1 MRLKKG
7 TIFNSKILLFGEY
20 SLMKGSMALS
30 IPFEKYNGQLL
41 FDDTEKKSKSNHYS
55 VAYLIDYLNFL
66 TKAGFENQLKLDDF
80 KHDIE
85 RGLIFE
91 TNIPIS
97 YGLGSSGAIVA
108 SIYNAYSIEPTS
120 KLNELKDIFSKM
132 ESYYHGKSSGL
143 DPLVSFLNKP
153 ILIGKNQ
160 EIKTVN
166 LPTKSSFEKGGL
178 FLVDTKTI
186 GETQPLV
193 NWFLNKYENIEYQ
206 KRIQNQ
212 LIPLNKSSIYNMLS
226 GDFNSLLSNVK
237 SISKFTIEN
246 FVPMIPDSVKHIWNI
261 GLRTNDYY
269 LKLCGSGGGGMML
282 GFTADIATTISKLRK
297 RNTSITLLRY

>member
-1 MRLKKG
+1 MTLRKEA
-7 TIFNSKILLFGEY
+7 IFNSKILLFGEY

-30 IPFEKYNGQLL
+30 IPFKKYNGKLL
-41 FDDTEKKSKSNHYS
+41 FDNKSQKTKSNHYS
-55 VAYLIDYLNFL
+55 VKYLIDYHKFL
-66 TKAGFENQLKLDDF
+66 ANSGFEDKLNLIDF

-85 RGLIFE
+85 CGLIFD

-108 SIYNAYSIEPTS
+108 SIYNSYAYGPTNDIN
-120 KLNELKDIFSKM
+120 KLKDIFSKM

-153 ILIGKNQ
+153 ILIDNNH
-160 EIKTVN
+160 EIKTVDIPKQN
-166 LPTKSSFEKGGL
+166 SLLKGGI
-178 FLVDTKTI
+178 FLVDTKTT

-193 NWFLNKYENIEYQ
+193 NWFLNEYESIDYQ
-206 KRIQNQ
+206 YKIQNQ
-212 LIPLNKSSIYNMLS
+212 LIPLNNNSITNMLS

-237 SISKFTIEN
+237 LISKFTLEN
-246 FVPMIPDSVKHIWNI
+246 FKPMIPNSVRNIWET
-261 GLRTNDYY
+261 GLGTNDYY

-282 GFTADIATTISKLRK
+282 GFTNNIEDTTSKLRK
-297 RNTSITLLRY
+297 LNTQMILLK

>member
-1 MRLKKG
+1 MIVKNDAL
-7 TIFNSKILLFGEY
+7 FNSKILLFGEY

-41 FDDTEKKSKSNHYS
+41 FDNILQKTQSTHYS
-55 VAYLIDYLNFL
+55 VKYLIEYLSFL
-66 TKAGFENQLKLDDF
+66 VNSEFENQLKLDDF

-85 RGLIFE
+85 QGLIFE

-97 YGLGSSGAIVA
+97 YGLGSSGVIVA
-108 SIYNAYSIEPTS
+108 SIYNTYANNPAN
-120 KLNELKDIFSKM
+120 KLNELKSIFSKM

-153 ILIGKNQ
+153 ILITKNQ
-160 EIKTVN
+160 EIKTVS
-166 LPTKSSFEKGGL
+166 LPPKNMFGKGGI
-178 FLVDTKTI
+178 FLVDTKTT

-193 NWFLNKYENIEYQ
+193 NWFLNKYGNFEYQ
-206 KRIQNQ
+206 KRIQHQ
-212 LIPLNKSSIYNMLS
+212 LIPLNNNSISHMLS

-237 SISKFTIEN
+237 SISKFTLEN
-246 FVPMIPDSVKHIWNI
+246 FEPMIPDSVKHIWDI
-261 GLRTNDYY
+261 GLKTNDYY

-282 GFTADIATTISKLRK
+282 GFTDDIKDTTAKLNK
-297 RNTSITLLRY
+297 LNTKITLLD